1 MLQTFIRLA
10 HERTAQTGSTQTGS
24 TQTESTQT
32 VWNRNGVLQTR
43 RNRIGRAAALLL
55 IFVLLLTGCGGQGIP
70 AAPSVAGQK
79 ETVQT
84 SAAPDTA
91 LTAAEME
98 SASAQKVVGGSTAGK
113 DSGAAPGETQDTVP
127 ESGSAEAV
135 TSIAAHSDDTILFW
149 TKDSP
154 GMASIVS
161 YVKSVTDKTS
171 PEYLPPQERI
181 AVFDLDGT
189 ICGERFPTYFD
200 QSLMLY
206 RLLHDVSYNP
216 DPETKAYA
224 EALEYALL
232 HGEPEP
238 EKPRS
243 TAQITAE
250 SFKGL
255 DVEEY
260 GEYIEEFLKQPVAG
274 FNNMTYRESLF
285 SPMVALIKYLS
296 DHKFR
301 VFICSGTERTLV
313 RKLTGYM
320 LSEWIPPNQV
330 IGSTFSLK
338 AARQGDTDGR
348 KYDYAEDD
356 EVLLGGDL
364 LIKNQR
370 MNKVISIVNE
380 IGMPPALVFGN
391 SDSDFSM
398 AQYALQNGG
407 KAYMLLS
414 DDDVRDYGDPEEAA
428 QFKEQCEDRGFETI
442 SIRDEFVTIYGEGVV
457 KTQYLP

>member
-1 MLQTFIRLA
+1 MIR
-10 HERTAQTGSTQTGS
+10 TQTR
-24 TQTESTQT
+24 QTQT
-32 VWNRNGVLQTR
+32 VRDRIR
-43 RNRIGRAAALLL
+43 RSAALLL
-55 IFVLLLTGCGGQGIP
+55 VFVLLLTGCGGPGRP
-70 AAPSVAGQK
+70 AGTSPEAPSGAGQK
-79 ETVQT
+79 ETVQS
-84 SAAPDTA
+84 SAAA
-91 LTAAEME
+91 EAGLTAAETE
-98 SASAQKVVGGSTAGK
+98 SAPAPKIIGGGAAAK
-113 DSGAAPGETQDTVP
+113 DSGSDPGAPEDTVP
-127 ESGSAEAV
+127 GSGSETG
-135 TSIAAHSDDTILFW
+135 TSAAARSDDSILFW

-161 YVKSVTDKTS
+161 YVQSVTDRTS
-171 PEYLPPQERI
+171 PDYLPPEERI

-200 QSLMLY
+200 QSMMLF

-250 SFKGL
+250 SFQGL
-255 DVEEY
+255 SVEEY
-260 GEYIEEFLKQPVAG
+260 GEYVEEFLKQPVAG
-274 FNNMTYRESLF
+274 FSNMTYRESLF
-285 SPMVALIKYLS
+285 SPMVALIRYLAG
-296 DHKFR
+296 HKFR
-301 VFICSGTERTLV
+301 LFICSGTERTIA
-313 RKLTGYM
+313 RTLTGYM
-320 LSEWIPPNQV
+320 LSEWIPPHHV

-338 AARQGDTDGR
+338 AARQGDADGR

-356 EVLLGGDL
+356 EVILGGDL
-364 LIKNQR
+364 LIKNQK
-370 MNKVISIVNE
+370 MNKVVSIVNE
-380 IGMPPALVFGN
+380 IGMPPVLVFGN
-391 SDSDFSM
+391 SESDFSM

-428 QFKEQCEDRGFETI
+428 QFKEQCEARGFETV
-442 SIRDEFVTIYGEGVV
+442 SIRDEFETIYGEGVV
-457 KTQYLP
+457 RTQYLP